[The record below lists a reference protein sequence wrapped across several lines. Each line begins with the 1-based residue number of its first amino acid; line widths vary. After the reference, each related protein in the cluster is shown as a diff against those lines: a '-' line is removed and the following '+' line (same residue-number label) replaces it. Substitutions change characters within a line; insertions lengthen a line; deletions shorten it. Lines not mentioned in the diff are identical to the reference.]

1 MEQTMTHEIFLDE
14 DEQKIENEIHAFSP
28 LSGQEKNRIEGL
40 IDRENEK
47 KSISLRL
54 KKYDLEKLKE
64 RAHQEGIPYQTLI
77 SSLLHKF
84 VTDQLVDKR
93 SLINGMQLLKNGHM
107 H

>member
-14 DEQKIENEIHAFSP
+14 DEQKIENEIQAFSP
-28 LSGQEKNRIEGL
+28 LSGQEKSRIEGL

-93 SLINGMQLLKNGHM
+93 SLINGMQLLKNGYM